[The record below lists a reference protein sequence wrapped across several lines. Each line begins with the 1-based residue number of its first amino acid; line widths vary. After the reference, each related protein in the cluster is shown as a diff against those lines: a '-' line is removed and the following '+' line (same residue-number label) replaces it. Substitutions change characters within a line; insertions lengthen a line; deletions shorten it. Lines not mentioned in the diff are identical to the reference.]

1 MDYQTFEKVNKFINV
16 EAYIFFLT
24 QELK

>member
-24 QELK
+24 

>member
-24 QELK
+24 QEL

>member
-1 MDYQTFEKVNKFINV
+1 MDYQTFEKVNKLINV

-24 QELK
+24 QEL

>member
-1 MDYQTFEKVNKFINV
+1 MDYQTFEKVNKLINV

-24 QELK
+24 QE